1 VAVSRFVA
9 LFLFVFVGCSPAGTV
24 APGPA
29 ATEGWFAGADS
40 TRLFYRTIG
49 KGLDTVVVVH
59 GFQGN
64 NQNYLAPDLL
74 SLARGRTLLF
84 YDQRGGG
91 RSSPVT
97 DPAQLGIEAHVRD
110 LEALWQHF
118 GFQRMALLGH
128 SGGAAIATR
137 YAVEY
142 PGHTARLVLV
152 APPAPVRE
160 PFAEQITRAFF
171 PRIDSATWARVNA
184 LQVSLRTAPDPVRVC
199 REISATVLPRAFFA
213 DSANAARMRGDF
225 CASPPAAL
233 RTQADR
239 TAAFQQSLPADWR
252 SSLHTIRVPVLVV
265 HGAHDALPVAAARA
279 WTEALPDARLLLLS
293 DADHLPWVEQPE
305 RFTAAVGEFFNGE
318 WPRAA
323 EVVP

>member
-1 VAVSRFVA
+1 MV
-9 LFLFVFVGCSPAGTV
+9 
-24 APGPA
+24 
-29 ATEGWFAGADS
+29 
-40 TRLFYRTIG
+40 I
-49 KGLDTVVVVH
+49 VH

-110 LEALWQHF
+110 LAALRQHF
-118 GFQRMALLGH
+118 GFERMALLGH

-160 PFAEQITRAFF
+160 PFAGQITRTFF
-171 PRIDSATWARVNA
+171 SRLDSATWTRLNA
-184 LQVSLRTAPDPVRVC
+184 LQSSLRTAPDPVRVC

-213 DSANAARMRGDF
+213 DPAKAQRMRGDF
-225 CASPPAAL
+225 CGSPPAAL
-233 RTQADR
+233 RTQPER
-239 TAAFQQSLPADWR
+239 EAAFLQSLPADWR
-252 SSLHTIRVPVLVV
+252 SSLRTIRVPVLVV
-265 HGAHDALPVAAARA
+265 HGAQDAIPVAAARE
-279 WTEALPDARLLLLS
+279 WTKVLPDARLLLLFE
-293 DADHLPWVEQPE
+293 ADHLPWIEQPE
-305 RFTAAVGEFFNGE
+305 RFTAAVDEFLNGD

-323 EVVP
+323 EVIP